1 MHALAAAGLLIAP
14 SSRHAAEAFATAPI
28 DAPCTVLG
36 QRAALADGCIHRRLL
51 QMELANAELEQR
63 RAQAMADARVRES
76 LRIAMDPRCEEETL
90 FLLPPMYF

>member
-63 RAQAMADARVRES
+63 QAQAMADARVRES
-76 LRIAMDPRCEEETL
+76 LRIAMDPR
-90 FLLPPMYF
+90 